1 MLQMY
6 KTNTEDSNSGKLDKE
21 LNTKFSMEK
30 IIVTDFVNLKSLI
43 LDAI

>member
-6 KTNTEDSNSGKLDKE
+6 KTNTEDSNSGKLEKE
-21 LNTKFSMEK
+21 LNAKFSMEK
-30 IIVTDFVNLKSLI
+30 IIATDFVNLKGLI